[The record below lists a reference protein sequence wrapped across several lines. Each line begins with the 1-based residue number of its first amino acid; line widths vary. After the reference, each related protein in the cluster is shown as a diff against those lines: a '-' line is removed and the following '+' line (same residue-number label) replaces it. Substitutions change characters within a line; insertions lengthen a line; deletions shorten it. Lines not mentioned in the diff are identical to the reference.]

1 MLAIIDGDVL
11 LHMSVWNKESEE
23 EAREHFDEL
32 FNGILESTFSTDY
45 VMALGGP
52 DNFRDDLY
60 VDYKKSASRK
70 KSRSTKPDW
79 FFDLKS
85 NIERDYDGCCYSDYC
100 EADDM
105 VRVWA
110 YECDA
115 AAMPRIVVSVDK
127 DLNCIE
133 GKHYNP
139 RSGAIYEI
147 DPAVADRF
155 YWTQILTGDST
166 DNIPGIKGI
175 GPKKA
180 EGILFNCKT
189 TDQMKKAVCQ
199 AYAINYGKE
208 GYSYLITNGRLIHI
222 WRKLNDHFKLSKEFY
237 ENAIS
242 N

>member
-11 LHMSVWNKESEE
+11 LHMSVWNKENEQ
-23 EAREHFDEL
+23 EARQHFDEL
-32 FNGILESTFSTDY
+32 FIGIIENTFSTDY

-85 NIERDYDGCCYSDYC
+85 SIERDYDGCIYSDYC

-105 VRVWA
+105 VRIWA
-110 YECDA
+110 YECDSNDV
-115 AAMPRIVVSVDK
+115 PRVVVSVDK

-133 GKHYNP
+133 GLHYNP
-139 RSGAIYEI
+139 RNGSIYTME
-147 DPAVADRF
+147 PEVANRF

-166 DNIPGIKGI
+166 DNIPGIEGI

-180 EGILFNCKT
+180 EGILFNCNTEEEMKT
-189 TDQMKKAVCQ
+189 AVCQ
-199 AYAINYGKE
+199 AYHKKYEEN
-208 GYSYLITNGRLIHI
+208 GYNNLLVNGRLIHI
-222 WRKLNDHFKLSKEFY
+222 WRHLDDHFKISKEMY
-237 ENAIS
+237 DDAIAQ
-242 N
+242 